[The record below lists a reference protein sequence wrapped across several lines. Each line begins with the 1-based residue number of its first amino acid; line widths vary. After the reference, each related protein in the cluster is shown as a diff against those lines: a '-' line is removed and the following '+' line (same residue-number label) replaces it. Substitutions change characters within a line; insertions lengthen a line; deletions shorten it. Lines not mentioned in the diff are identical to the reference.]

1 MTSPPDTPSASARE
15 DFDLVATI
23 RRAQAEGIDPRR
35 VLLALGLAPD
45 AADAAGDASP
55 PPA

>member
-1 MTSPPDTPSASARE
+1 MTSSPDTPSASARE

-23 RRAQAEGIDPRR
+23 RRAQAQGIDPRR
-35 VLLALGLAPD
+35 VLLALGLPPD
-45 AADAAGDASP
+45 AADSPSDAAP